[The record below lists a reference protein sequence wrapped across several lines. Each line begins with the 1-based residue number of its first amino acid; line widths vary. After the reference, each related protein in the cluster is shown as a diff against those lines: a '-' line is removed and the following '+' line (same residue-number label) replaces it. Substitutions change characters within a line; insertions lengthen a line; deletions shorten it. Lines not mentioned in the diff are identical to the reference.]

1 MLYATLILIK
11 TDTEIVG
18 IGEAWGP
25 CSLVLAALE
34 TLKPYFI
41 GRNIYDHGQ
50 IPPYIYSQRYHL
62 GYQNTVTSCLSGI
75 DIAAWDAIG
84 KDKDLPV
91 HSLIGGQHQDREAH
105 RPRDA
110 ARRRRAAL
118 GRRVRARRRR
128 RQRLRGGGG
137 FAHRL
142 GEPRK
147 PAGALGAPHW

>member
-1 MLYATLILIK
+1 MEITDIDAIGIEHDLGENRAYGRAGGLTSSRNATLILIK

-18 IGEAWGP
+18 VGGAWGP

-91 HSLIGGQHQDREAH
+91 HSLIGGQHQDRI
-105 RPRDA
+105 P
-110 ARRRRAAL
+110 
-118 GRRVRARRRR
+118 VT
-128 RQRLRGGGG
+128 LRMGI
-137 FAHRL
+137 L
-142 GEPRK
+142 P
-147 PAGALGAPHW
+147 